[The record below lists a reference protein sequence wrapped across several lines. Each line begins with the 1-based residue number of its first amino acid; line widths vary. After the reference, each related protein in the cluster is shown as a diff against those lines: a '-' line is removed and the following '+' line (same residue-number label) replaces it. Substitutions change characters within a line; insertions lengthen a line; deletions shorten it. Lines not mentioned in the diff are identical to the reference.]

1 MIYFLEILW
10 LIMNF
15 VESFVSIALGEPRST
30 VGVKPITR
38 QAICQPDSTPA
49 CYRAT
54 CILFLLYFLLIFL
67 ILLVYL
73 FLHRAKVSE
82 KVCDSV
88 KNSDAFQLRIQ
99 FRTQIWN
106 VPKKIRS
113 FHVIDFVN
121 ISPLLYKCSYNYIEK
136 HAAFN
141 QSTNRKKT
149 IYIQH
154 NHHHLQPALKTQ
166 NSPNKRAVNFWIFLK
181 QHHFFMINHI

>member
-121 ISPLLYKCSYNYIEK
+121 ILPLLYKCSYNYIEK

-141 QSTNRKKT
+141 QSTNRKKPSTFNT
-149 IYIQH
+149 ITTIFNPH
-154 NHHHLQPALKTQ
+154 SKPKTPQ
-166 NSPNKRAVNFWIFLK
+166 TNAPLISEFFSSNTIFLW
-181 QHHFFMINHI
+181 